1 MNGTRY
7 SRQTMLAEIGEA
19 GQRRLREARVLVV
32 GLGGLGA
39 VVTTYLAGAGIGTL
53 LLADHDTVSLSNL
66 QRQVLYNEADVGLPK
81 AECAARR
88 VTAMNSDVAVEICR
102 EGLTPGNAGQLIAS
116 CDLVVDCTDNYPVRF
131 LIDDTC
137 AALRRPWVYGSIG
150 EFAGQVSVFQHRQ
163 GRRYAELYAER
174 DALCAMPRTT
184 RGVLGA
190 VPGVIGAVEAC
201 QAVKLLAVFG
211 DLLEGRLW
219 TIDLLTLETMIID
232 F

>member
-1 MNGTRY
+1 MSAERY
-7 SRQTMLAEIGEA
+7 LRQTMLAEIGEA
-19 GQRRLREARVLVV
+19 GQRRLRDARVLVV

-53 LLADHDTVSLSNL
+53 VLADHDTVSLSNL
-66 QRQVLYNEADVGLPK
+66 QRQVLYSEADVGKPK

-88 VTAMNSDVAVEICR
+88 VAALNSDVAFEICR
-102 EGLTPGNAGQLIAS
+102 DGLTTDNAGKLVGS
-116 CDLVVDCTDNYPVRF
+116 CDLVVDCTDNYPARF

-137 AALRRPWVYGSIG
+137 AALHRPWVYGSIG

-174 DALCAMPRTT
+174 DALCSLPRTQ

-190 VPGVIGAVEAC
+190 VPGVVGAVEAC
-201 QAVKLLAVFG
+201 QAVKLLAGFG
-211 DLLEGRLW
+211 ELLEGRLW
-219 TIDLLTLETMIID
+219 TIDLLTLETMT
-232 F
+232 FEF

>member
-1 MNGTRY
+1 MSVSRY
-7 SRQTMLAEIGEA
+7 SRQTMLAEIGEE
-19 GQRRLREARVLVV
+19 GQRRLRDARVLVV

-88 VTAMNSDVAVEICR
+88 VAAMNSDVAVEICR
-102 EGLTPGNAGQLIAS
+102 DGLTPDNAAQLIAS

-150 EFAGQVSVFQHRQ
+150 EFAGQVSVFQHRLR
-163 GRRYAELYAER
+163 RRYAELYAER
-174 DALCAMPRTT
+174 DALCALPRTT

-201 QAVKLLAVFG
+201 QAVKLLAGFG

>member
-1 MNGTRY
+1 MSESRY

-19 GQRRLREARVLVV
+19 GQRRLHDARVLVV

-39 VVTTYLAGAGIGTL
+39 AVTAYLAGAGIGAM

-66 QRQVLYNEADVGLPK
+66 QRQVLYTEADVDRPK

-88 VTAMNSDVAVEICR
+88 VAALNSDVAVEICR
-102 EGLTPGNAGQLIAS
+102 DGLTTGNAARLIGS

-137 AALRRPWVYGSIG
+137 AELRRPWVYGSIG
-150 EFAGQVSVFQHRQ
+150 EFSGQVSVFQHSH
-163 GRRYAELYAER
+163 GRRYTELYAER
-174 DALCAMPRTT
+174 DALCALPRVT

-201 QAVKLLAVFG
+201 QAIKLLAGFG

-219 TIDLLTLETMIID
+219 TIDLLTMETMIFD